1 MQVYVELLV
10 RHYSEKEVVVLL
22 KDIAKQVQRRM
33 TAENFTLEMRTGL
46 LDDLE
51 GIVEVKWIHLGA
63 GSFFFFSVLWFAYAK
78 NY

>member
-51 GIVEVKWIHLGA
+51 GIVEVKWIHLGG
-63 GSFFFFSVLWFAYAK
+63 GSFFFFFVLWFAYAK